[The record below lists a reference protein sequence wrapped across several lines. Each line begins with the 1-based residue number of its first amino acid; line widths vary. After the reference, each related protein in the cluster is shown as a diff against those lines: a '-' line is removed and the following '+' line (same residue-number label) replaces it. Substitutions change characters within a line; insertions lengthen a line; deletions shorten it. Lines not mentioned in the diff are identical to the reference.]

1 MDRRDPDV
9 ETRREAGVGVTAAQV
24 REDEQRLP
32 ATGEAAP
39 AGADL
44 APVPRKQTGKTLQG
58 AAGQIDGRRVDKH
71 ESSWRTGDL
80 GREPV

>member
-1 MDRRDPDV
+1 M

-24 REDEQRLP
+24 REDEQGLP
-32 ATGEAAP
+32 ATGKTAP

-44 APVPRKQTGKTLQG
+44 APVAREQTGKTLQG

-71 ESSWRTGDL
+71 ESS
-80 GREPV
+80 